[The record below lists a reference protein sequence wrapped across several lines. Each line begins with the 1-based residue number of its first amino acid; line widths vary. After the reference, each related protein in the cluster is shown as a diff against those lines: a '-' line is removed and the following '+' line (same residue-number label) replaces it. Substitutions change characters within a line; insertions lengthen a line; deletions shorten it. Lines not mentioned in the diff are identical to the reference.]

1 MRPSGVKIQ
10 TIKGTRFLTS
20 LDCESESRMASKTS
34 KNKMLTR
41 DCKRRV
47 DVISK
52 KIKELGEMGVPA
64 AFCYIAPWSGG
75 VFMVGDS
82 RITDVYRGSS
92 KNLLQRLAQDNA
104 SQPDSQPA
112 KHICLPKLPGPL
124 KELNGPMLKSM
135 VTAIAKDM
143 RFSWS
148 GERPDFWPEDIPFTN
163 PRQVPENFQGSWSS
177 ALKKIISAAYLSC
190 GLDPDQWV
198 EDDETP
204 PGQEPELSSTL
215 LSPISSTPP
224 KTATNKL
231 EE

>member
-92 KNLLQRLAQDNA
+92 ENLLQRLAQDNA

-112 KHICLPKLPGPL
+112 KHICLPKLPGH
-124 KELNGPMLKSM
+124 S
-135 VTAIAKDM
+135 
-143 RFSWS
+143 RS
-148 GERPDFWPEDIPFTN
+148 
-163 PRQVPENFQGSWSS
+163 
-177 ALKKIISAAYLSC
+177 
-190 GLDPDQWV
+190 
-198 EDDETP
+198 
-204 PGQEPELSSTL
+204 
-215 LSPISSTPP
+215 
-224 KTATNKL
+224 
-231 EE
+231 